1 MATEISIEEAIEFA
15 RAHDNRSKYAKKRAN
30 QIDISNGKVTKTV
43 HKDDAVAALVYSG
56 NVKYGKDGM
65 VHTDETPLDATL
77 QCYYPVSFEAETRII
92 ESMWLT
98 NNDIIGVVGKA
109 PKFSKWATK
118 GILTYEGI
126 LRTPFVGNNPTPSE
140 ERRSRTDIRK
150 IASINR
156 YVERK
161 RVTTTIR
168 ASEIN
173 GVLPCWQTRTTMG
186 EAEPFIMDS
195 GQCTSCAFAVMGYN
209 DTYCDDAIAKSK
221 VRISE
226 SLKQQQQLFGDGES
240 RYIKMLRETLAHC
253 WIAINADIQE
263 RYTDYKIDI
272 KVHNLFNDDK
282 LEPMGFMKYQ
292 KSIIDE
298 YAELTAKVDKVE
310 AALDYAEYTLSN

>member
-1 MATEISIEEAIEFA
+1 MQ
-15 RAHDNRSKYAKKRAN
+15 AK
-30 QIDISNGKVTKTV
+30 Q
-43 HKDDAVAALVYSG
+43 L
-56 NVKYGKDGM
+56 
-65 VHTDETPLDATL
+65 
-77 QCYYPVSFEAETRII
+77 CY
-92 ESMWLT
+92 
-98 NNDIIGVVGKA
+98 
-109 PKFSKWATK
+109 
-118 GILTYEGI
+118 
-126 LRTPFVGNNPTPSE
+126 
-140 ERRSRTDIRK
+140 
-150 IASINR
+150 
-156 YVERK
+156 
-161 RVTTTIR
+161 
-168 ASEIN
+168 
-173 GVLPCWQTRTTMG
+173 
-186 EAEPFIMDS
+186 
-195 GQCTSCAFAVMGYN
+195 
-209 DTYCDDAIAKSK
+209 AIAKSK